1 MKVRLLGVDTP
12 ELRSRCEMEKCLAQH
27 AKLVLQS
34 FLTKDDSLVQ
44 LKQCVRDKYFRLTC
58 DIILQSGESGVEKML
73 QSGLGIPYNG
83 QTKVHNWCNLATI
96 PTRGRQY
103 VDACVHL

>member
-12 ELRSRCEMEKCLAQH
+12 ELRSRCKMEKCLAQQ

-34 FLTKDDSLVQ
+34 FLAEDDVPVQ

-58 DIILQSGESGVEKML
+58 DIILHSGESAVEKML
-73 QSGLGIPYNG
+73 QSGLGVPYDG

-96 PTRGRQY
+96 PARARRH
-103 VDACVHL
+103 VDACVH